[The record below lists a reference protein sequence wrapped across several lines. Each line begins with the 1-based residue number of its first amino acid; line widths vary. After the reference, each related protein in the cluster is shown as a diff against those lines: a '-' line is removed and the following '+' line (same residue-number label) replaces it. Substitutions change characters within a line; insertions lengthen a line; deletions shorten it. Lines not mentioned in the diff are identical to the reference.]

1 VHPCRV
7 SEQDP
12 LWSKPCL
19 AYNLHAELDV
29 QCREDLADVQGK
41 VLDDLGWGALRC
53 PAPSLHLSVA
63 TILSVRQDY
72 GTTKDLIWANW
83 GREWSTSLR
92 ELAAGLQPFVV
103 RFASVQVST
112 AAVIALADPVPEV
125 ALVRAR
131 ATELPSDAGLPAGQ
145 PSILHCT
152 LVRYAASGLDLGAVA
167 RSAGA
172 VKLRAQTVVTSLV
185 ICRELLYPNLV
196 NETLERLHLG

>member
-1 VHPCRV
+1 VHPYRV
-7 SEQDP
+7 SERDP

-29 QCREDLADVQGK
+29 PCREDLAGVQEK
-41 VLDDLGWGALRC
+41 VLDELSWGALRC
-53 PAPSLHLSVA
+53 PASSLHLSVA

-72 GTTKDLIWANW
+72 GTTKDLIWASW
-83 GREWSTSLR
+83 GRKWSASLR
-92 ELAAGLQPFVV
+92 EFAAGLQPFVV
-103 RFASVQVST
+103 RFTTVQVST

-131 ATELPSDAGLPAGQ
+131 ATELLSGAGLQAGQ

-167 RSAGA
+167 RSAA
-172 VKLRAQTVVTSLV
+172 AIKLRAQTVVTSLV
-185 ICRELLYPNLV
+185 IRKELVYPNLV
-196 NETLERLHLG
+196 NDTLERLHLG